1 MYCPKCRYEYKEG
14 VTKCPDCGVDLVVKL
29 PPEDTEEYIEY
40 TEILETFNPGD
51 VAILKSILDEEDITY
66 YFHGEN
72 FGRMGAMME
81 PSRLMVKTDEADEAR
96 ELISGLKLNT
106 NAINVSNEGEE
117 EEVEEEA

>member
-1 MYCPKCRYEYKEG
+1 MYCPKCRYEYQEG
-14 VTKCPDCGVDLVVKL
+14 VTQCPDCGVDLVVDL

-51 VAILKSILDEEDITY
+51 VAILKSVLDEEDITY
-66 YFHGEN
+66 FFHGEN

-81 PSRLMVKTDEADEAR
+81 PSRLMVKSDEAEEAR

-106 NAINVSNEGEE
+106 NAINVSGEAEE

>member
-1 MYCPKCRYEYKEG
+1 MYCPICRYEYQEG
-14 VTKCPDCGVDLVVKL
+14 VTKCPDDGVDLVAEL

-81 PSRLMVKTDEADEAR
+81 PSRLMVKTDEADDAR
-96 ELISGLKLNT
+96 ELIAGLKLNT
-106 NAINVSNEGEE
+106 NAINIPEEGEE
-117 EEVEEEA
+117 EEVEEGA